1 MSKSP
6 LWSAPWT
13 LEARVFATKAEL
25 SVEEEAAALGDDA
38 WLLESSR
45 VALDGVA
52 ASTTLRIS
60 ISPTSATRPLAEASV
75 RGIFSVNL
83 AWAVRISGDGGQEGR
98 YLAKR
103 NTVRGINIF
112 ESGRNGVLESLA
124 DNTSVLQNHV
134 LLSKR

>member
-1 MSKSP
+1 MSKTP

-52 ASTTLRIS
+52 ASTTLRS
-60 ISPTSATRPLAEASV
+60 LKERVA
-75 RGIFSVNL
+75 
-83 AWAVRISGDGGQEGR
+83 RIRSCVPVCR
-98 YLAKR
+98 W
-103 NTVRGINIF
+103 F
-112 ESGRNGVLESLA
+112 
-124 DNTSVLQNHV
+124 
-134 LLSKR
+134 

>member
-52 ASTTLRIS
+52 ASTTLRS
-60 ISPTSATRPLAEASV
+60 LSP
-75 RGIFSVNL
+75 
-83 AWAVRISGDGGQEGR
+83 
-98 YLAKR
+98 
-103 NTVRGINIF
+103 
-112 ESGRNGVLESLA
+112 ESLFA
-124 DNTSVLQNHV
+124 FGAGGHVETSRLPVEWTHLERLARAPWGSVPPESDVQIRTMFMIM
-134 LLSKR
+134 KD